1 MFDLINA
8 FYKKVDEL
16 NVDWEAKGFIFGD
29 KTVYSINHDTK
40 LLGRIFEI
48 LTEPILQ
55 EIADENGYILET
67 PEQQN
72 YYPDFIL
79 NPKGEAGNKIAVD
92 VKTTYRSYNANGD
105 VKPYSFTLGSYASFL
120 RNNTKNIAYSYDQ
133 YSRHYVIG
141 FVYDRNEAAQSS
153 VRVSI
158 DNLNESPSPYLNL
171 EFFVQEKYK
180 IAGFTPGSGNTENI
194 GTASSNTIAM
204 FRDGT
209 GPFADMGNDVFEFYW
224 RNYPRY
230 KAPEKLYPNKE
241 TFFVWVEND
250 EDCPE
255 HIKERVTHYLTS
267 IGD

>member
-8 FYKKVDEL
+8 FYEKVDEL

-55 EIADENGYILET
+55 EIADENDYILET

-79 NPKGEAGNKIAVD
+79 SPKGKSGNKIAVD

-105 VKPYSFTLGSYASFL
+105 VKPYGFTLGSYASFL

-141 FVYDRNEAAQSS
+141 FVYDRNEAAKSS

-158 DNLNESPSPYLNL
+158 DNLHESPSPYLNL
-171 EFFVQEKYK
+171 EFFIQEKFK

-194 GTASSNTIAM
+194 GTASSNSIKV

-209 GPFADMGNDVFEFYW
+209 GPFADMGNAVFEFYW

-230 KAPEKLYPNKE
+230 KAPEKLYSNKE
-241 TFFVWVEND
+241 TFFDWVEKD
-250 EDCPE
+250 KDCPE
-255 HIKERVTHYLTS
+255 HIRECVTHHLTS